1 MSRGRPNKGV
11 ARIGFGGAG
20 ISGVKRPM
28 SGNVIE
34 TVMGAVV
41 LVIAALFLF
50 FAYSTSQVRAV
61 AGYPVT
67 AQFQSVDGI
76 RDGSDVRIGGV
87 KVGSVTSEYLDPKT
101 FLATVKMNIS
111 PQYKLPE
118 DTVAEIISSSLLGDK
133 YMSLVPGGSE
143 KDIPPGGQ
151 IKYTQAPVS
160 LENLIGQMIFSQP
173 GGQKKPGEGG
183 GAAAPGSAPQGG
195 IAPPGGASPPG
206 GLPGGL
212 K

>member
-1 MSRGRPNKGV
+1 
-11 ARIGFGGAG
+11 
-20 ISGVKRPM
+20 M

-41 LVIAALFLF
+41 LVVAALFLF

-61 AGYPVT
+61 QGYPVS

-87 KVGSVTSEYLDPKT
+87 KIGSVAAELLDPKT
-101 FLATVKMNIS
+101 FMATLKMNIN
-111 PQYKLPE
+111 PEYKLPD
-118 DTVAEIISSSLLGDK
+118 DTVAEITSPSLLGDK
-133 YMSLVPGGSE
+133 VVSLVPGGSE
-143 KDIPPGGQ
+143 KEIPAGGQ
-151 IKYTQAPVS
+151 IKYTQSAVS

-183 GAAAPGSAPQGG
+183 GAAEPGGVPQG
-195 IAPPGGASPPG
+195 ATPPGGPPG
-206 GLPGGL
+206 GL